1 MNYQKRFTCLLGKLK
16 NNRIHWP
23 NYSKIRRDM
32 EAKSTSPRLSDTS
45 FLCMLLKQG
54 LRQPAACFVRLIKSP
69 FQARKFSH
77 LAILIISQ
85 LAHSPLVRQPYWY
98 PNFPS
103 LPTPISF
110 PPSTPITDAFFFFS
124 FYKTFFHTLHMTPK
138 NCSH

>member
-32 EAKSTSPRLSDTS
+32 EAKSTSPRISDTS

-54 LRQPAACFVRLIKSP
+54 RRRPAACFVRLIKSP

-110 PPSTPITDAFFFFS
+110 PPPLQSLMPFFS
-124 FYKTFFHTLHMTPK
+124 FLSIKPFFIHYI
-138 NCSH
+138 